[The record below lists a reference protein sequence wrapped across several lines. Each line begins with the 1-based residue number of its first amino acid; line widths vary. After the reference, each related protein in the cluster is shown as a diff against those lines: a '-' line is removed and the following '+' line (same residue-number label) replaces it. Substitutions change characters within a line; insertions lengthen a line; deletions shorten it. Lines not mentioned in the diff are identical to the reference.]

1 MSISKELVA
10 ASATPLVLSILAEG
24 DNYGYAIIKRVGHL
38 SGGKLPWTDGML
50 YPVLHR
56 LEKQKLIESYQ
67 QTATSGRKRKYYKLK
82 KMESAIKNF
91 MYAGVGLASLT
102 AEKLQK
108 SIDKLIEENKIS
120 TGEGKKILDEF
131 FKKTENKKKEFEKQL
146 KKITEE
152 VVNKVQLP
160 KKKDIESL
168 EKRIAA
174 LEAKV
179 GKLSK
184 SRTNSKEPKTVSK
197 V

>member
-1 MSISKELVA
+1 MV
-10 ASATPLVLSILAEG
+10 
-24 DNYGYAIIKRVGHL
+24 
-38 SGGKLPWTDGML
+38 
-50 YPVLHR
+50 
-56 LEKQKLIESYQ
+56 
-67 QTATSGRKRKYYKLK
+67 KYYKLK

-91 MYAGVGLASLT
+91 LYAGVGLASLT

>member
-1 MSISKELVA
+1 
-10 ASATPLVLSILAEG
+10 
-24 DNYGYAIIKRVGHL
+24 
-38 SGGKLPWTDGML
+38 
-50 YPVLHR
+50 
-56 LEKQKLIESYQ
+56 
-67 QTATSGRKRKYYKLK
+67 
-82 KMESAIKNF
+82 MESAIKNF
-91 MYAGVGLASLT
+91 LYAGVGLASLT

-108 SIDKLIEENKIS
+108 SVDKLISENKIS

-174 LEAKV
+174 LEVKV

-184 SRTNSKEPKTVSK
+184 PRTNSKEPKTVSK

>member
-1 MSISKELVA
+1 
-10 ASATPLVLSILAEG
+10 
-24 DNYGYAIIKRVGHL
+24 
-38 SGGKLPWTDGML
+38 
-50 YPVLHR
+50 
-56 LEKQKLIESYQ
+56 
-67 QTATSGRKRKYYKLK
+67 
-82 KMESAIKNF
+82 MESAIKNF
-91 MYAGVGLASLT
+91 LYAGVGLASLT

-108 SIDKLIEENKIS
+108 SIDKLIDENKIS

-179 GKLSK
+179 RKLSK
-184 SRTNSKEPKTVSK
+184 SRTNSKFLNALSIFFSL
-197 V
+197 

>member
-1 MSISKELVA
+1 MV
-10 ASATPLVLSILAEG
+10 
-24 DNYGYAIIKRVGHL
+24 
-38 SGGKLPWTDGML
+38 
-50 YPVLHR
+50 
-56 LEKQKLIESYQ
+56 
-67 QTATSGRKRKYYKLK
+67 KYYKLK
-82 KMESAIKNF
+82 KMESAFKNF

-108 SIDKLIEENKIS
+108 SVDKLISENKIS

-131 FKKTENKKKEFEKQL
+131 LKKTENKKKEFEKQL